1 MGVDASSSSTGVT
14 VLDDG
19 QLVESTIWQPSNK
32 KALASDRLFE
42 YAQWFG
48 EKLYK
53 HKPDLVAV
61 SSTSFSRNANTTR
74 VIARYEGVTIFKAR
88 MHSCDVVEVR
98 DSTAR
103 KAVLSRGNL
112 SKQEAYEEVLM
123 LEPKYPWLPFKK
135 GGNDQTDSWVL
146 AKAAEQQPYS

>member
-14 VLDDG
+14 VLDNG
-19 QLVESTIWQPSNK
+19 TLVESAIWTPRNK

-48 EKLYK
+48 EKL
-53 HKPDLVAV
+53 HTHRPDLVAV

-88 MHSCDVVEVR
+88 MYSCDVVEVR

-112 SKQEAYEEVLM
+112 SKQQAYEEVLL
-123 LEPKYPWLPFKK
+123 LEPNYPWLPFKQ

-146 AKAAEQQPYS
+146 AKAGPQQEYA